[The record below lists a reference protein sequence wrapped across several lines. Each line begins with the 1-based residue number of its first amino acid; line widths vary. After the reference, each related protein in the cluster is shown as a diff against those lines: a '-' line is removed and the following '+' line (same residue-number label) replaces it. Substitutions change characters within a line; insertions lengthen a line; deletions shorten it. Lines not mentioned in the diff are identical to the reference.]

1 MLPKLKNNNNN
12 KTNDRTLFFLPEWQK
27 EMML

>member
-1 MLPKLKNNNNN
+1 MLPKLKKNNN

>member
-1 MLPKLKNNNNN
+1 MLPKLKNNNN